1 MYRYLSENTM
11 KVYFYIKSNHLMK
24 SKLLYLMMC
33 FSLIACNTEEILTFE
48 TSIISND
55 TCENCTSVSIEI
67 PKALGR
73 IKLSKTIN
81 IALQEEIIALLNFD
95 EESDAQTIEGATAA
109 FVKDYEELN
118 GKFPEESMPW
128 KAKIN
133 GTIIFENK
141 EVLTILLESY
151 MYTGGAHGYDT
162 NRFLNF
168 DKIKEVELDRV
179 ELFKNEEKFKA
190 FAETIFRK
198 QENVPADASIN
209 STGFMFETE
218 SFYLPEN
225 IGYTHKGLLLF
236 YEPYEIASFADGPII
251 LTIPYNDA
259 NNFLKISTKP

>member
-1 MYRYLSENTM
+1 M